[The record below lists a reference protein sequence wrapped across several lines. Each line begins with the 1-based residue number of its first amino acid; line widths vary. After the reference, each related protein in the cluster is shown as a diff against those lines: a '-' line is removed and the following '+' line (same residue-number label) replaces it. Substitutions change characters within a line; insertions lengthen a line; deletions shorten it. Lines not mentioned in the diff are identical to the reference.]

1 MGNNGH
7 VYLQRSKHYYSV
19 PFTYIGTKVKVIYT
33 RSMLSIYC
41 KGKQIAT
48 HIRSYRE
55 NAYTTIEGHLKSE
68 HQAYKSRS
76 HENYLTRAK
85 THSEE
90 FHDLIKALF
99 ERARYPEQLFRTC
112 DGLFR
117 LKRDFSAEEFDRAC
131 RYVLKNQLYTYSHFK
146 NVLESGAAKDHQDGT
161 SVQSSLP
168 EHINIRG
175 RAYYANSGATLFD
188 KPTDGSGMA

>member
-1 MGNNGH
+1 CMLKHNQTRMQQKPYCREERFLSTEKSTLGELPDERFELKYYAELKVGNNGH

-76 HENYLTRAK
+76 HQMEFQLLNPLNNSFSVLISPFLHSYQNIIYTVTIFGQFILYSYRFCIANFSTHQSIHFQFLQFFRQNTR
-85 THSEE
+85 
-90 FHDLIKALF
+90 D
-99 ERARYPEQLFRTC
+99 
-112 DGLFR
+112 
-117 LKRDFSAEEFDRAC
+117 
-131 RYVLKNQLYTYSHFK
+131 
-146 NVLESGAAKDHQDGT
+146 
-161 SVQSSLP
+161 
-168 EHINIRG
+168 
-175 RAYYANSGATLFD
+175 
-188 KPTDGSGMA
+188 